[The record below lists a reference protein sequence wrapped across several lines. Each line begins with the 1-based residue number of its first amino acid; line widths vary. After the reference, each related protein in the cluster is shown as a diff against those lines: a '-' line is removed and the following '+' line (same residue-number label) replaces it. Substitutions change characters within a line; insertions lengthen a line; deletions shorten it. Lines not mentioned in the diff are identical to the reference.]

1 MTAVAVNMACAVMMM
16 MAAVTLAFA
25 VMVVAAMAMSFVRAM
40 MMFAV
45 NGRVIGETVR
55 EEIGGRFVC
64 AALHA
69 AVKTDAR
76 FLQCVLCASADAAAD
91 QHLDVLLPEKRDE
104 RAVAGPVGF
113 QDLRARDG
121 PVRHLIELEP
131 LASAKMLENLSFI
144 VRDRYSHE
152 NPSFPYMGACRI
164 RIHRG
169 IRRICLRPGW
179 KNCRLCR

>member
-55 EEIGGRFVC
+55 EEIGGCFVC
-64 AALHA
+64 AAL
-69 AVKTDAR
+69 KTDAR

-91 QHLDVLLPEKRDE
+91 QHLDVLLLEKRDE

-113 QDLRARDG
+113 QDL
-121 PVRHLIELEP
+121 
-131 LASAKMLENLSFI
+131 
-144 VRDRYSHE
+144 
-152 NPSFPYMGACRI
+152 
-164 RIHRG
+164 
-169 IRRICLRPGW
+169 
-179 KNCRLCR
+179 